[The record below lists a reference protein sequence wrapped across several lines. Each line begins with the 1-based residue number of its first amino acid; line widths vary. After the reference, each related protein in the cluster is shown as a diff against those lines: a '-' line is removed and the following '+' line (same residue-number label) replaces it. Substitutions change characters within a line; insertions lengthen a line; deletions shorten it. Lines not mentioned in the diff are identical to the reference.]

1 MCVCERGLGGGFHVS
16 IRWSYTRGTYPG
28 SPANEPRHAR
38 SVTKLFGQ
46 LTTQPRSTLPPK
58 KRLFFRNSRE
68 GEKRR
73 KREKRGRKEGEK
85 EEKEGKG
92 KRKEREREK
101 KRKGEKRKERKKE
114 EKENKEE

>member
-1 MCVCERGLGGGFHVS
+1 MEYEIQPHLNS
-16 IRWSYTRGTYPG
+16 IAPII
-28 SPANEPRHAR
+28 
-38 SVTKLFGQ
+38 SVTS
-46 LTTQPRSTLPPK
+46 RSEDWARTSGTRKECSTFPVHFYLVQSPTK
-58 KRLFFRNSRE
+58 KVPEIRVFFRNSRE

-85 EEKEGKG
+85 GEKEGKG